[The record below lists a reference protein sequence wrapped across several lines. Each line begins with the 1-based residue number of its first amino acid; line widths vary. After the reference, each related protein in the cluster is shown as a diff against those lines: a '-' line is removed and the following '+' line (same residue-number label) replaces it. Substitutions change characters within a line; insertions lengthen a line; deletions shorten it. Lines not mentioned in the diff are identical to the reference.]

1 MSFVQVMIQV
11 LPEELEVVEAP
22 QRRAAEPEDETEGT
36 QIISTPLLS
45 FRSLKQL
52 AALPLVVL
60 EPIHLIQ
67 GLVFGQVG
75 TKPFVQYG

>member
-1 MSFVQVMIQV
+1 MSFVQVMVQIV
-11 LPEELEVVEAP
+11 PEELEVVDVP
-22 QRRAAEPEDETEGT
+22 QRVAAEPEDETEGT

-45 FRSLKQL
+45 LRSLKQS

-60 EPIHLIQ
+60 EPIHLMQ
-67 GLVFGQVG
+67 GLLEGQVG